1 MKTKKLT
8 KNIFTIFFLL
18 FALPGW
24 SEDLQKAID
33 DFFPKQEKVF
43 GVKIIGTENTPLEKI
58 NMAANILN
66 QWLDNNN
73 DGNPDNNLV
82 INALIKNNATLIMG
96 QSEDDLEFFL
106 ENLIDVLENTNID
119 IENFESTLVGLISSE
134 PNVAYLEE
142 ILHLVTQVGYANAYP
157 EVFGEFKGSSI
168 SKAMDVARGGYFETV
183 PEIYPNSSWYHYYD
197 KSCDYAC
204 MITEYFYWSLTSLLG
219 AQINRYDEISEEWE
233 LNTPNKMTKDKLIME
248 LLKDEKYQI
257 PNRLPSF

>member
-1 MKTKKLT
+1 MKQSV
-8 KNIFTIFFLL
+8 FTICLIL
-18 FALPGW
+18 FALPTWGQ
-24 SEDLQKAID
+24 DLQKAINK
-33 DFFPKQEKVF
+33 FFPKQIEVY
-43 GVKIIGTENTPLEKI
+43 GVKIIGTENTPLNNIKK
-58 NMAANILN
+58 AANILN

-73 DGNPDNNLV
+73 DGNPDNYLV
-82 INALIKNNATLIMG
+82 IDALIKNNAILVMG
-96 QSEDDLEFFL
+96 QSEDDLENSF
-106 ENLIDVLENTNID
+106 ENLIDVLDEANID
-119 IENFESTLVGLISSE
+119 IDNFENSIVGLMSDE
-134 PNVAYLEE
+134 PNIAYLEE

-183 PEIYPNSSWYHYYD
+183 PEIYPKSSWYHYYD

-233 LNTPNKMTKDKLIME
+233 LNTPNKMTKDKLIMG
-248 LLKDEKYQI
+248 LLQDKKYQL

>member
-8 KNIFTIFFLL
+8 KNVFSIFFLL

-168 SKAMDVARGGYFETV
+168 SKAMAVA
-183 PEIYPNSSWYHYYD
+183 
-197 KSCDYAC
+197 
-204 MITEYFYWSLTSLLG
+204 
-219 AQINRYDEISEEWE
+219 
-233 LNTPNKMTKDKLIME
+233 
-248 LLKDEKYQI
+248 
-257 PNRLPSF
+257 

>member
-8 KNIFTIFFLL
+8 KNVFSIFFLL

-219 AQINRYDEISEEWE
+219 AQINRYDEISDEWK
-233 LNTPNKMTKDKLIME
+233 LNTPIKMERDKLIME
-248 LLKDEKYQI
+248 LLENEIYQI
-257 PNRLPSF
+257 PKRLPTF